1 MHKGKFK
8 AAALV
13 LALTL
18 IMPLGTVLAANG
30 APVAENLELTTYRN
44 VCVGGQLSA
53 VDPEGDA
60 MTFEI
65 TTSPARARWS
75 SRTTGA
81 SSTRRIPTARA
92 AITSATAPWMKQA
105 PGARRPRSS

>member
-65 TTSPARARWS
+65 TTQPSKGTVELTDDGRFVYTPDTNRKGRDYFGY
-75 SRTTGA
+75 RCRG
-81 SSTRRIPTARA
+81 
-92 AITSATAPWMKQA
+92 
-105 PGARRPRSS
+105 